1 MIYVIIIRGNCLKH
15 RKRGWNRKE
24 GRRHKDFKKGG
35 QAGSS
40 GGCLKKEGEC
50 GLEPPYKL
58 CVITLAS
65 SYILSCSPWTSYALL
80 SKLSLWDTITE
91 MLTERFSVVMILTTS
106 TIALT
111 IFSRVVSRFYCL
123 YLHALYCG
131 LDYSYTWFHV
141 FLHTFDF

>member
-1 MIYVIIIRGNCLKH
+1 MEQ
-15 RKRGWNRKE
+15 KRGE
-24 GRRHKDFKKGG
+24 GTQKILKRGAKLVQVVG
-35 QAGSS
+35 A
-40 GGCLKKEGEC
+40 LKKEGEC

-65 SYILSCSPWTSYALL
+65 LYILSCSPWTSYALL